1 MAITINGSIVQST
14 PTETAYAKVNARLD
28 NIIADGQQTQGN
40 TELIDIRTGADNIT
54 YNTAGKAVRS
64 QITNLS
70 NDVSSLSST
79 VSGHTSDISDLS
91 DRIGSVQDDVMTI
104 NSTIGDDEVR
114 IGNLEFQMKEAKDDI
129 DSLTTTVSGHTDD
142 ITGLNADL
150 EAANADIYSLQGHI
164 TDIYSEM
171 DSKSPIWFDEEQG
184 NLYNYKDDTY
194 GYYIN
199 YQNGEIISQTGYYVT
214 DYIEVLPRKTIYKNY
229 VGYGAFYDEE
239 KNFISGH
246 DYAVQSCTV
255 PPHACYYRT
264 AFATAQ
270 RTTAYVSYKNEY
282 TPYTGESSFDVTNE
296 SFIEWLDNHY
306 QAKNEYNG
314 KKIAVIGDSWSDTTN
329 NTCNKRWH
337 DWIAQKTGASIQCV
351 AVSGTGYKR
360 GTGSEYT
367 TSNFMQQA
375 LTIDSDTDL
384 VIIFGSGN
392 DCGTSETANYDFG
405 TAKDKTDST
414 LGGCMNITL
423 DNIQST
429 APNARILM
437 VSPAPWINYDPWWE
451 GASTGR
457 MGVYTELM
465 KNVAAYRGI
474 RFKDMYHSSD
484 MHPQNTD
491 FKANFYNSDGVHPND
506 AGQKRLYPDILAEV
520 KAILPADDI
529 SSLSSN
535 ISDLS
540 E

>member
-14 PTETAYAKVNARLD
+14 PSETAYAKVNARLD

-64 QITNLS
+64 QIT
-70 NDVSSLSST
+70 
-79 VSGHTSDISDLS
+79 
-91 DRIGSVQDDVMTI
+91 
-104 NSTIGDDEVR
+104 
-114 IGNLEFQMKEAKDDI
+114 K
-129 DSLTTTVSGHTDD
+129 
-142 ITGLNADL
+142 LNADL
-150 EAANADIYSLQGHI
+150 ETANADIYSLQGQI
-164 TDIYSEM
+164 EDIYSEM

-199 YQNGEIISQTGYYVT
+199 PQNGEIISQTGYYVT

-255 PPHACYYRT
+255 PPHASYYRT

-282 TPYTGESSFDVTNE
+282 TPYTGESVFNVTNND
-296 SFIEWLDNHY
+296 FVEWLNNRY
-306 QAKNEYNG
+306 QAINAHNQRYAG

-351 AVSGTGYKR
+351 AVSGTGYKQ

-405 TAKDKTDST
+405 TAKDTTNST

-451 GASTGR
+451 GVTTGR
-457 MGVYTELM
+457 MGVYTELI
-465 KNVAAYRGI
+465 KNVAAYRGV

-484 MHPQNTD
+484 MHPQNPD

-520 KAILPADDI
+520 KAILPVE
-529 SSLSSN
+529 N
-535 ISDLS
+535 
-540 E
+540 

>member
-1 MAITINGSIVQST
+1 MNCNCNNNYYVDENGQRHTDIPMGTSPQAAYARTNLLLKDKVDQLENEMADVQEALTQTEDNVST
-14 PTETAYAKVNARLD
+14 QLETALNTMTENLEETSDNIQASVTSALSGINARVD
-28 NIIADGQQTQGN
+28 NIIAHNNDTEGN
-40 TELIDIRTGADNIT
+40 TELVDIRTGADNIV
-54 YNTAGKAVRS
+54 YNSAGQAVRG
-64 QITNLS
+64 QI
-70 NDVSSLSST
+70 
-79 VSGHTSDISDLS
+79 
-91 DRIGSVQDDVMTI
+91 
-104 NSTIGDDEVR
+104 
-114 IGNLEFQMKEAKDDI
+114 A
-129 DSLTTTVSGHTDD
+129 
-142 ITGLNADL
+142 
-150 EAANADIYSLQGHI
+150 
-164 TDIYSEM
+164 DIYSEM
-171 DSKSPIWFDEEQG
+171 DSKSPIWFDENKG
-184 NLYNYKDDTY
+184 NLYNYRDDTY

-199 YQNGEIISQTGYYVT
+199 YQNGEIISQPGYYVT

-229 VGYGAFYDEE
+229 AGYGAFYDEE
-239 KNFISGH
+239 KHFISGH

-255 PPHACYYRT
+255 PPHAGYYRT
-264 AFATAQ
+264 AFPTAQ
-270 RTTAYVSYKNEY
+270 RTTAYVSYRNEY
-282 TPYTGESSFDVTNE
+282 TPYTRESSFDVTNE
-296 SFIEWLDNHY
+296 SLIDWLDNHY

-314 KKIAVIGDSWSDTTN
+314 KKIAVIGDSWSDTAN

-405 TAKDKTDST
+405 TAKDTTNST

-423 DNIQST
+423 NNIQST

-451 GASTGR
+451 GVTTGR
-457 MGVYTELM
+457 MGVYTELI
-465 KNVAAYRGI
+465 KNVAAYRGV

-484 MHPQNTD
+484 MHPQNPD
-491 FKANFYNSDGVHPND
+491 FKADFYNSDGIHPND

-520 KAILPADDI
+520 KAILPVE
-529 SSLSSN
+529 N
-535 ISDLS
+535 
-540 E
+540 

>member
-1 MAITINGSIVQST
+1 MPTNNGNISFKFGTENKCASETDQNAVCLATDTHKIYVGGVDYTSDQTMNNTTKQYVDSKAEIINSQIS
-14 PTETAYAKVNARLD
+14 
-28 NIIADGQQTQGN
+28 NIIAHNNDTEGN
-40 TELIDIRTGADNIT
+40 TELVDIRTGADNIV
-54 YNTAGKAVRS
+54 YNSAGQAVRG
-64 QITNLS
+64 QI
-70 NDVSSLSST
+70 
-79 VSGHTSDISDLS
+79 
-91 DRIGSVQDDVMTI
+91 
-104 NSTIGDDEVR
+104 
-114 IGNLEFQMKEAKDDI
+114 A
-129 DSLTTTVSGHTDD
+129 
-142 ITGLNADL
+142 
-150 EAANADIYSLQGHI
+150 
-164 TDIYSEM
+164 DIYSEM
-171 DSKSPIWFDEEQG
+171 DSKSPIWFDENKG
-184 NLYNYKDDTY
+184 NLYNYRGDTY

-199 YQNGEIISQTGYYVT
+199 YRNGEIISQTGYYVT
-214 DYIEVLPRKTIYKNY
+214 DYIEVLPHKTIYKNY

-239 KNFISGH
+239 KHFISGH

-264 AFATAQ
+264 AFPTAQ

-392 DCGTSETANYDFG
+392 DCGTSKTANYDFG
-405 TAKDKTDST
+405 TAKDTTDST
-414 LGGCMNITL
+414 LGGCINITL

-451 GASTGR
+451 GVTTGR
-457 MGVYTELM
+457 MGVYTELI
-465 KNVAAYRGI
+465 KNVAAYRGV

-484 MHPQNTD
+484 MHPQNPD

-520 KAILPADDI
+520 KAILPVE
-529 SSLSSN
+529 N
-535 ISDLS
+535 
-540 E
+540 

>member
-14 PTETAYAKVNARLD
+14 PSETAYAKVNARLD

-40 TELIDIRTGADNIT
+40 TELIDIRTGADNVT
-54 YNTAGKAVRS
+54 YQTAGKAVRS

-70 NDVSSLSST
+70 ERIDST
-79 VSGHTSDISDLS
+79 
-91 DRIGSVQDDVMTI
+91 QDDVVTNFVTLSNRIDSVQHDISTI
-104 NSTIGDDEVR
+104 NSEVDIHNDE
-114 IGNLEFQMKEAKDDI
+114 IIDLGN
-129 DSLTTTVSGHTDD
+129 TVSGHTDD
-142 ITGLNADL
+142 ISNLSDRIDSVQA
-150 EAANADIYSLQGHI
+150 
-164 TDIYSEM
+164 DIYSEM

-194 GYYIN
+194 GYFIN
-199 YQNGEIISQTGYYVT
+199 PQNGEISSQTGYYVT

-239 KNFISGH
+239 KNFISSH

-296 SFIEWLDNHY
+296 SFIKWLDNHY

-360 GTGSEYT
+360 GKGSEYT

-405 TAKDKTDST
+405 TAKDTTDST

-451 GASTGR
+451 GAKAGR

>member
-14 PTETAYAKVNARLD
+14 PSETAYAKVNARLD

-40 TELIDIRTGADNIT
+40 TELIDIRTGADNFT
-54 YNTAGKAVRS
+54 YQTAGKAVRS

-70 NDVSSLSST
+70 ERIDST
-79 VSGHTSDISDLS
+79 
-91 DRIGSVQDDVMTI
+91 QDDVATNFVTLSDSIDSVRHDISTI
-104 NSTIGDDEVR
+104 NSEVDIHNDE
-114 IGNLEFQMKEAKDDI
+114 II
-129 DSLTTTVSGHTDD
+129 DLTTELID
-142 ITGLNADL
+142 IRTGADNITYDTAGTAVRSQITKL
-150 EAANADIYSLQGHI
+150 GGDIYSLHGRI

-199 YQNGEIISQTGYYVT
+199 PQNGEIISQTGYYVT

-255 PPHACYYRT
+255 PPHARYYRT

-405 TAKDKTDST
+405 TAKDTTNST

-437 VSPAPWINYDPWWE
+437 VSPGPWINYDPWWE
-451 GASTGR
+451 GVTTGR
-457 MGVYTELM
+457 MGVYTELI
-465 KNVAAYRGI
+465 KNVAAYRGV

-484 MHPQNTD
+484 MHPQNPD

-520 KAILPADDI
+520 KAILPVE
-529 SSLSSN
+529 N
-535 ISDLS
+535 
-540 E
+540 